1 MPLVRIDLRK
11 GKDLTYRQEIG
22 RVVYEAIVAVA
33 GVPANARFQVVSE
46 HDADNF
52 LFDPGYLGVDR
63 SDDLVIIQITW
74 NEGRTVDLKKAS
86 TRRSLTGSQRHRAS
100 APRMSS
106 STSSTSGRRTGPLAR
121 AKPSTRLGKTRTGKE
136 RLVSGVERAEKN
148 PLCQILTDYKYS
160 I

>member
-22 RVVYEAIVAVA
+22 RVVYEAMVAV

-52 LFDPGYLGVDR
+52 LFDPGYLGIDR

-74 NEGRTVDLKKAS
+74 NEGRTAGQKKALYKAI
-86 TRRSLTGSQRHRAS
+86 TDG
-100 APRMSS
+100 
-106 STSSTSGRRTGPLAR
+106 
-121 AKPSTRLGKTRTGKE
+121 LGKAPGIRPEDVFINLVDVRFENWSVGKGE
-136 RLVSGVERAEKN
+136 AQYAS
-148 PLCQILTDYKYS
+148 
-160 I
+160 

>member
-22 RVVYEAIVAVA
+22 RVVYEAMIAVGV

-52 LFDPGYLGVDR
+52 LFDAGYLGIDR

-74 NEGRTVDLKKAS
+74 NEGRTTGQKKA
-86 TRRSLTGSQRHRAS
+86 LYKAIADG
-100 APRMSS
+100 
-106 STSSTSGRRTGPLAR
+106 
-121 AKPSTRLGKTRTGKE
+121 LGKAPGIRPEDVFINLVDVRRENWSVGKGE
-136 RLVSGVERAEKN
+136 AQYAS
-148 PLCQILTDYKYS
+148 
-160 I
+160 